1 MMNRLTLSLAVL
13 LATSAPVLAATG
25 PFFSLRNTNFV
36 VTVAFLVFVGLILY
50 LGVPKLLGRML
61 DDRATLI
68 RNELDEARLLRDDAR
83 ALVAS
88 YDAKMKEVAE
98 QSARIIATAKSE
110 AEAAGAQAKVDL
122 DHAITRRLA
131 AAEDQIASAVKA
143 AEIAVRD
150 QAIAVSVQVAG
161 EVLARQM
168 TADGAAASVD
178 AAIAEV
184 AAKLH

>member
-1 MMNRLTLSLAVL
+1 MMNRLIVALSLI
-13 LATSAPVLAATG
+13 ATPALAAEG
-25 PFFSLRNTNFV
+25 PFFSLRNAEFV
-36 VTVAFLVFVGLILY
+36 VTIAFIVFVGLVIY

-68 RNELDEARLLRDDAR
+68 RNDLDEARHLREEAR
-83 ALVAS
+83 ALLLS
-88 YDAKMKEVAE
+88 YDAKMKEVAD
-98 QSARIIATAKSE
+98 QSARIIASAKDE
-110 AEAAGAQAKVDL
+110 ARAAGVQASVDL
-122 DHAITRRLA
+122 EHSITRRLA
-131 AAEDQIASAVKA
+131 AAEEQIESAVKA
-143 AEIAVRD
+143 AEIAVRN

-168 TADGAAASVD
+168 TTDGAAASVD